1 MKSMKID
8 WSGRSH
14 KYSKEDIKYIVN
26 IIQNA
31 DPLTQGQYLK
41 KFENDFA
48 KYIKKK
54 NVFAMSS
61 AAAALEI
68 IAILL
73 KIKRGDEIIVPAH
86 T

>member
-14 KYSKEDIKYIVN
+14 KYTKEDIKYIVN

-41 KFENDFA
+41 NLRMIFPNTLTKKRICDELSSRSLRNYRCF
-48 KYIKKK
+48 IK
-54 NVFAMSS
+54 N
-61 AAAALEI
+61 
-68 IAILL
+68 
-73 KIKRGDEIIVPAH
+73 
-86 T
+86 